1 MNRKINKIQEISKG
15 EFGNIFLVYYN
26 NKKCILKEENKS
38 YSTLLNEINIYIKL
52 MSIKNIANI
61 LDYYS
66 DSLKNYM
73 ILDYYNM
80 TLSFYKY
87 RTLSSNNYI
96 ASIKNIFKILLTT
109 IENIHTLGVLHRDLK
124 PNNICINSKL
134 EPVIIDFGL
143 SKFYIMNNKHIE
155 NTKISNII
163 GNYNFISKNINNL
176 EQPSRRDDII
186 ACFYIFIY
194 LLIDID
200 SERNFCGFKI
210 TDEYIRKKVLNF
222 YVGNIILFHSNIYKL
237 SFYQKP
243 QYKLLISF
251 IN

>member
-1 MNRKINKIQEISKG
+1 MNRQINKIQEISKG

-26 NKKCILKEENKS
+26 NKKCILKEENKT

-52 MSIKNIANI
+52 MSVKNIAKI

-66 DSLKNYM
+66 DSFKNYM

-87 RTLSSNNYI
+87 RTLSSDNYI
-96 ASIKNIFKILLTT
+96 SSIKNIFKILLSTL
-109 IENIHTLGVLHRDLK
+109 ENIHTLGVLHRDLK
-124 PNNICINSKL
+124 PNNICINSKF

-143 SKFYIMNNKHIE
+143 SKIYIINNKHIE

-163 GNYNFISKNINNL
+163 GNHNFTSKNINNL
-176 EQPSRRDDII
+176 QQPSRRDDVI
-186 ACFYIFIY
+186 ACFYILIY
-194 LLIDID
+194 LLISKN
-200 SERNFCGFKI
+200 SERSFCGFKI
-210 TDEYIRKKVLNF
+210 TDEYIKKEVLNF
-222 YVGNIILFHSNIYKL
+222 NIDNIILFHSNIYKL

-243 QYKLLISF
+243 QYKLLLSL